1 MNNDDQSNSQI
12 KETSQKIEVIYNEAI
27 AKVKAIEQE
36 QKKVIADYIK
46 QLEKERIEQIVKSL
60 QA

>member
-36 QKKVIADYIK
+36 QKKVIADYIYK
-46 QLEKERIEQIVKSL
+46 GKWEEWER
-60 QA
+60 